1 MNMDR
6 QCTHLCLALI
16 TRAQDNRWVLY
27 VKTKSSCWGEL
38 CVWSL
43 FPIIAIWINNI
54 LNCVVGNCADG
65 SRTDTAAPGWNLF
78 NPGRHNGWGRNPPYP
93 HNQSITS
100 HCEYTKNMTLEAWY
114 LRRNKLWLIPREIFW
129 SGAVVDRQLWNSWR
143 CQSSQEYPVQSL
155 FKTLSGTEPGSNEP
169 CFIWQTHQIS
179 VFGTSNKTLRNQASL
194 LIA

>member
-1 MNMDR
+1 MQTVQGQILQHQGGTYLIQGGTMDGEGTPL
-6 QCTHLCLALI
+6 THT
-16 TRAQDNRWVLY
+16 TRASPATVSIQKIRPWKL
-27 VKTKSSCWGEL
+27 G
-38 CVWSL
+38 
-43 FPIIAIWINNI
+43 IWEEINCDLSQVEI
-54 LNCVVGNCADG
+54 
-65 SRTDTAAPGWNLF
+65 
-78 NPGRHNGWGRNPPYP
+78 
-93 HNQSITS
+93 
-100 HCEYTKNMTLEAWY
+100 LEAWY

>member
-1 MNMDR
+1 M
-6 QCTHLCLALI
+6 
-16 TRAQDNRWVLY
+16 
-27 VKTKSSCWGEL
+27 
-38 CVWSL
+38 
-43 FPIIAIWINNI
+43 
-54 LNCVVGNCADG
+54 NCVVGNCADG

-100 HCEYTKNMTLEAWY
+100 HCEYTKIWPWKLGIWEEINCDLSQVEILEAWY
-114 LRRNKLWLIPREIFW
+114 LRRNKLTYPKLKSFW

-143 CQSSQEYPVQSL
+143 CQSSQEYLVQSL